1 MAGNHMSELSPR
13 QRMIN
18 MMYLVLT
25 ALLALNV
32 SKEVLEAFAKMDNSI
47 EYAYGDK
54 YVSNEKQYQDFK
66 NRAEKNPEKFQ
77 EWYMHALNVQR
88 ESNEILDSIQS
99 VKNKIELL
107 AGGYDKE
114 GMLVK
119 KDDKDLVKKL
129 LVKDPSEKGAY
140 GYGVMLVNARDK
152 YKNFLLSLDS
162 LNIYLGNDSKVKD
175 RINQILN
182 TDDVDEDPT
191 DPKAAVPW
199 QDAQYNGH
207 VPIAVMAFMAQ
218 MKLDVGS
225 LEGEILELLQ
235 KKIGQSSITVNSQIG
250 VVKAPKQTIMLGDSF
265 KARVFIAGVDTN
277 QLPTFSLYKYD
288 SKGNRLQT
296 APYDTLINDGSEGL
310 YSTKPTKQG
319 TYFFG
324 GDIVIQSEE
333 GEKTYPFLQEYRV
346 DAPLSVISPD
356 KMNVI
361 YTEVVNPLSISVP
374 GYSSDELQLYSDFSG
389 CKIKSIK
396 NGSYEAVI
404 AKKQKGKNRMKTMN
418 LFIKDKSSG
427 KIVGEKVTFRIK
439 NVPPPKPSVK
449 RILGT
454 GEMTPQELGTAAGIR
469 AKLENFDFELSFE
482 ITSFRYTYP
491 TNTGAFKTQTY
502 NGWKFTP
509 DLKSQFNGLKPG
521 QKIIF
526 DGFEYKIKGSKE
538 KPSKMYESL
547 VITIL

>member
-66 NRAEKNPEKFQ
+66 IRAEKNPEKFQ

-88 ESNEILDSIQS
+88 ESKEILDSIQS

-107 AGGYDKE
+107 AGGYDKY

-140 GYGVMLVNARDK
+140 GYGVMLVNAREK

-175 RINQILN
+175 RINQILT

-191 DPKAAVPW
+191 DPKAAVSW
-199 QDAQYNGH
+199 QDSQYNGH

-277 QLPTFSLYKYD
+277 QLPTFSLYKHD
-288 SKGNRLQT
+288 SKGNRIEST
-296 APYDTLINDGSEGL
+296 PYDTLVNDGSEGIF
-310 YSTKPTKQG
+310 SMKPTRQG

-333 GEKTYPFLQEYRV
+333 GEKIYPFLQEYRV

-404 AKKQKGKNRMKTMN
+404 AKKQKGKNRQKTMN
-418 LFIKDKSSG
+418 LFIKDKSTG
-427 KIVGEKVTFRIK
+427 KLVGEKVTFRIK
-439 NVPPPKPSVK
+439 NVPPPKPSVRK
-449 RILGT
+449 IFGSGDLT
-454 GEMTPQELGTAAGIR
+454 TQELGTAAGIR

-482 ITSFRYTYP
+482 ITSFKYTYP
-491 TNTGAFKTQTY
+491 TNTGSSKTIKIE
-502 NGWKFTP
+502 GWRFTP
-509 DLKSQFNGLKPG
+509 ELKGQFNGLKPG
-521 QKIIF
+521 QTINF
-526 DGFEYKIKGSKE
+526 TDFEYKIKGSKE

>member
-54 YVSNEKQYQDFK
+54 YSSNEKHYLDFK

-77 EWYMHALNVQR
+77 EWYSHALNVKR
-88 ESNEILDSIQS
+88 ESKEILDSIQS
-99 VKNKIELL
+99 VKTKIELL
-107 AGGYDKE
+107 AGGYDKD

-129 LVKDPSEKGAY
+129 LVKDLSEKGAY
-140 GYGVMLVNARDK
+140 GYGAMLVKARDK
-152 YKNFLLSLDS
+152 YRNFLLSLDS
-162 LNIYLGNDSKVKD
+162 LNIYIGNDVKVKD
-175 RINQILN
+175 RINQILS
-182 TDDVDEDPT
+182 TEDFDEDGSG
-191 DPKAAVPW
+191 PKAAVSW

-277 QLPTFSLYKYD
+277 QLPTFSLHKYD
-288 SKGNRLQT
+288 SKGNRIESV
-296 APYDTLINDGSEGL
+296 PYDTLINDGSEGL
-310 YSTKPTKQG
+310 YSTKPTRQG
-319 TYFFG
+319 TYYFG
-324 GDIVIQSEE
+324 GDIIIQSEE

-361 YTEVVNPLSISVP
+361 YTEVINPLSISVP

-404 AKKQKGKNRMKTMN
+404 AKKQKGKNRKKTMN

-427 KIVGEKVTFRIK
+427 KIVGEKITFRIK
-439 NVPPPKPSVK
+439 NVPPPKPSIK
-449 RILGT
+449 KILGT

-491 TNTGAFKTQTY
+491 TNTGAFKTQSY
-502 NGWKFTP
+502 SGWKFTP

>member
-1 MAGNHMSELSPR
+1 MSELSPR

-47 EYAYGDK
+47 EYAYTD
-54 YVSNEKQYQDFK
+54 VFTSNEKQYKDFK

-77 EWYMHALNVQR
+77 EWFSHAKSVQR
-88 ESNEILDSIQS
+88 ETKEILDSIQS
-99 VKNKIELL
+99 VKTMIEVL
-107 AGGYDKE
+107 AGGKDKE

-129 LVKDPSEKGAY
+129 LVKEPFEKGAY
-140 GYGVMLVNARDK
+140 GYGDMLVNARDK

-162 LNIYLGNDSKVKD
+162 LNIFVGKDGEEIKKRIVEILDTND
-175 RINQILN
+175 R
-182 TDDVDEDPT
+182 DEDG
-191 DPKAAVPW
+191 DGPKAPVSW
-199 QDAQYNGH
+199 QHSQYNGH

-225 LEGEILELLQ
+225 LEGDILELLQ
-235 KKIGQSSITVNSQIG
+235 RKIGQSSITVNSQIG

-265 KARVFIAGVDTN
+265 KARVFVAGVDTN
-277 QLPTFSLYKYD
+277 QLPTFSLYKHD
-288 SKGNRLQT
+288 SKGNRIET
-296 APYDTLINDGSEGL
+296 TPYDTLANDGSEGIF
-310 YSTKPTKQG
+310 SMKPTRQG

-333 GEKTYPFLQEYRV
+333 GEKIYPFLQEYRV

-404 AKKQKGKNRMKTMN
+404 AKKQKGKNRQKTMN
-418 LFIKDKSSG
+418 LFIKDKSTG
-427 KIVGEKVTFRIK
+427 KLVGEKVTFRIK
-439 NVPPPKPSVK
+439 NVPPPKPSVRK
-449 RILGT
+449 IFGSGDLT
-454 GEMTPQELGTAAGIR
+454 TQELGTAAGIR

-482 ITSFRYTYP
+482 ITSFKYTYP
-491 TNTGAFKTQTY
+491 TNTGSSKTIKIE
-502 NGWKFTP
+502 GWKFTP
-509 DLKSQFNGLKPG
+509 ELKGQFNGLKPG
-521 QKIIF
+521 QTINF
-526 DGFEYKIKGSKE
+526 TDFEYKIKGSKE

>member
-1 MAGNHMSELSPR
+1 MSELSPR

-47 EYAYGDK
+47 EYAYTD
-54 YVSNEKQYQDFK
+54 VNTSNKNQYQDFK

-77 EWYMHALNVQR
+77 EWYTYALNVQR
-88 ESNEILDSIQS
+88 ETKEILDSIQS
-99 VKNKIELL
+99 VKTKIELL
-107 AGGYDKE
+107 AGGKDKE

-129 LVKDPSEKGAY
+129 LVKEPSEKGAH
-140 GYGVMLVNARDK
+140 GYGAMLVNVRNK

-162 LNIYLGNDSKVKD
+162 LNIFIGEDGEEVKN
-175 RINQILN
+175 RINLILS
-182 TDDVDEDPT
+182 TDDMDEDG
-191 DPKAAVPW
+191 DGPKSPVSW
-199 QDAQYNGH
+199 QHSQYNGH

-265 KARVFIAGVDTN
+265 RARVFIAGVDTN

-288 SKGNRLQT
+288 SKGNRLQS

-374 GYSSDELQLYSDFSG
+374 GYSSDELQLFSDFSG
-389 CKIKSIK
+389 CKIKRVK

-404 AKKQKGKNRMKTMN
+404 AKKQKGKNRQKTMS
-418 LFIKDKSSG
+418 LFIKDKSTG
-427 KIVGEKVTFRIK
+427 KLVGEKVTFRIK
-439 NVPPPKPSVK
+439 NVPPPKPSIRKVFAS
-449 RILGT
+449 
-454 GEMTPQELGTAAGIR
+454 GELTKQELGTAAGIR

-482 ITSFRYTYP
+482 ITSFKYTYP
-491 TNTGAFKTQTY
+491 TNTGSSKTIKIE
-502 NGWKFTP
+502 GWKFTP
-509 DLKSQFNGLKPG
+509 ELKGQFNGLKPG
-521 QKIIF
+521 QTINF
-526 DGFEYKIKGSKE
+526 TEFEYKIKGSKE